1 MEKEKL
7 NEYRREYNKDTYK
20 VAKIYI
26 RKENYEEIA
35 KHWKNEGHKS
45 LSNYVNSLIREDMAK
60 GGVQTNNTE
69 TIQTN

>member
-1 MEKEKL
+1 ML
-7 NEYRREYNKDTYK
+7 YYSYK
-20 VAKIYI
+20 NII

-60 GGVQTNNTE
+60 GGGYRQT
-69 TIQTN
+69 ILKQFRQIKLQQAG